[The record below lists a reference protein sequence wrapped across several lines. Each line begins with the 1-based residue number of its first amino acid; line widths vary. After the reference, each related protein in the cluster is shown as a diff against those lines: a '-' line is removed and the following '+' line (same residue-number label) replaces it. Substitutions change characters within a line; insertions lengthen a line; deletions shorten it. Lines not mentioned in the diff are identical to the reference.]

1 MDYLDDANAAD
12 GAASR
17 VSIPGSEPPAAD
29 LELDSELNAEQAA
42 DEQDIDPFLRE
53 LLPEDRNARRR
64 VVTALLRAVL
74 AERKIT

>member
-1 MDYLDDANAAD
+1 MDYLDENAPAP
-12 GAASR
+12 AASSAPVR
-17 VSIPGSEPPAAD
+17 EGETPD
-29 LELDSELNAEQAA
+29 LELDTDVGVPTAVEDAA
-42 DEQDIDPFLRE
+42 SNVDPFLRE